1 MRTVRWRVCSQSPGI
16 KPRAKILSGTLIQL
30 NLYAATGAQ
39 APVAVGGSVTP
50 EEDTIQER
58 FHTTVQ
64 SFCTEMDSFRGSAT
78 LLGLSGSAAGRFLAP
93 LLRAGQPTLLFIAPD
108 LNQAR
113 RLHQELQ
120 FFAPR
125 PEGVYLFPNW
135 EVAPYDPLTPHRDI
149 EALRLET
156 LCAIS
161 RGRAEAVIT
170 TPAAAMQRVIPRTAL
185 DALSTELILEEEY
198 ERDALRRSL
207 YELGYHDV
215 PLVEDMGTFSLRGD
229 ILDLYLPTQSK
240 PVRVD
245 FYGDY
250 IESMRYFDPETQRSA
265 EDGPERLE
273 LVPAH
278 EMVLAGDYLEL
289 FSQRLKQR
297 CDELEL
303 PRTTREA
310 VLEEVREGLLAPGR
324 NFLLPLNYD
333 TLDTLFDY
341 VNPHTIVRLDPPETD
356 RAADEFSVQIAAGI
370 QRVAT
375 GSDPFVEP
383 HQLYLSVQ
391 ELEAALT
398 VPRCIDIRS
407 LQVYEL
413 DAAQQV
419 YRVNCRSNVKF
430 AQTKAEERLD
440 LLSKQL
446 KAWRSESWRVELVCH
461 KEGQAQRLADLLR
474 PHGVELTSEHQA
486 GASAKTTVLRIA
498 DLARGFQ
505 LPDEQLAIITEEEIF
520 GARARRRGKESAR
533 AKASL
538 SSLAQLREGDYV
550 VHADHGIGIY
560 RGLEQVRSEGVEG
573 DFIQL
578 EYAGGDKLYL
588 PVERIEKVQKYADA
602 SGQHVKLDKMG
613 GQGWAKTCQRAR
625 AAVEEMARELLNI
638 YARRKMR
645 KAQPFSPPDEMF
657 RAFEAAFPYEE
668 TPDQMAAIQDVLA
681 DMQSDTPM
689 DRLICGDVGYGKT
702 EVAIRAAFKAVLDSR
717 QVAVVVPTTILA
729 RQHFATFSERL
740 DGYPVSIRMVSRF
753 CTPAQNR
760 ATLKEMQEGTVD
772 IVIGTHRLL
781 QRDVH
786 FAELGLVV
794 IDEEQRFGVKHKER
808 LKKMRAE
815 VAMLTLSA
823 TPIPRTLNMG
833 MLGLRDLSVID
844 TPPVDRLSIRT
855 YVTRFD
861 DDLIRQAILRELQRG
876 GQVYFVHNR
885 VKSISA
891 MAEFV
896 QNLVPEAKV
905 GVGHGQMAETELE
918 RVLMSFIEG
927 ETQVLVTSTIIEN
940 GLDIPRANTI
950 IINRAD
956 CFGLA
961 QLYQLRGRVGRSKE
975 RGYAYLLIPG
985 ETTLTRD
992 ARARLQVLQDQT
1004 ELGAGFRVASH
1015 DLEIRGAGDL
1025 LGGRQA
1031 GQIAAI
1037 GFEMYTELLEDTI
1050 QELRGAE
1057 RLGRIDPEIR
1067 LGLKAFLPD
1076 NYVADPNQRL
1086 VFYKKMAAV
1095 ADDTE
1100 LYDIVDELQDRYGG
1114 LPQPGQVLLEM
1125 MKLRVELKKLRI
1137 DLAEYDG
1144 RALVFGFHS
1153 TTPVEPDKLLRLI
1166 QENPKTYSLTPDYR
1180 LRISMPRLEDMQ
1192 MLEEARKQLQLFS

>member
-1 MRTVRWRVCSQSPGI
+1 M
-16 KPRAKILSGTLIQL
+16 
-30 NLYAATGAQ
+30 
-39 APVAVGGSVTP
+39 APVAVGDYVTQQYNQDILSSDNLAVDILAP
-50 EEDTIQER
+50 ER
-58 FHTTVQ
+58 LHTTAQ
-64 SFCTEMDSFRGSAT
+64 FFKTEMEHFRGSAD
-78 LLGLSGSAAGRFLAP
+78 LLGLNGSAAGYFLAP
-93 LLRAGQPTLLFIAPD
+93 LLRPGQPPLVFLAAD
-108 LNQAR
+108 LAQAR
-113 RLHQELQ
+113 RLHQELC
-120 FFAPR
+120 FFAPH
-125 PEGVYLFPNW
+125 PEAVYLFPNW
-135 EVAPYDPLTPHRDI
+135 EVSPYDPLTPHRDI
-149 EALRLET
+149 EATRLQT
-156 LCAIS
+156 LLAIR
-161 RGRAEAVIT
+161 RGRAEAVVT
-170 TPAAAMQRVIPRTAL
+170 TVAAAMQRIIPGSAL
-185 DALSTELILEEEY
+185 ESLSSELILEEEY
-198 ERDALRRSL
+198 ERETLRRRL
-207 YELGYHDV
+207 YDLGYRDV

-229 ILDLYLPTQSK
+229 ILDIYLPTSEQ

-245 FYGDY
+245 FYGDF
-250 IESMRYFDPETQRSA
+250 IERMRYFDPETQRSA
-265 EDGPERLE
+265 DEGPARLE

-278 EMVLAGDYLEL
+278 EMVLSGEYLEM

-297 CDELEL
+297 CDDLEL

-310 VLEEVREGLLAPGR
+310 VLDEVREGLLAPGR
-324 NFLLPLNYD
+324 NFLLPLNYEH
-333 TLDTLFDY
+333 LDTLFDY
-341 VNPHTIVRLDPPETD
+341 VNPQILVRFDPPEID
-356 RAADEFSVQIAAGI
+356 RAADEFSALIRSGAERMAAG
-370 QRVAT
+370 
-375 GSDPFVEP
+375 SEPFVEP
-383 HQLYLSVQ
+383 HQLYLSVE
-391 ELEAALT
+391 ELEHAGT
-398 VPRCIDIRS
+398 VPRRIDIRS
-407 LQVYEL
+407 LQVFEL
-413 DAAQQV
+413 DPDHEV
-419 YRVNCRSNVKF
+419 FRVNSRSNAAFTRAK
-430 AQTKAEERLD
+430 TEDRLN
-440 LLSKQL
+440 LLSAQL
-446 KAWRSESWRVELVCH
+446 HTWAQESWRVELVCRR
-461 KEGQAQRLADLLR
+461 EGQARRLADLLR
-474 PHGVELTSEHQA
+474 PHGIELILGHHSTPVYSSQ
-486 GASAKTTVLRIA
+486 GIQLRIA
-498 DLARGFQ
+498 DLSQGFQ
-505 LPDEQLAIITEEEIF
+505 LPDEHIAIITEEEIF
-520 GARARRRGKESAR
+520 GARARRRGREGAR
-533 AKASL
+533 AKAAL
-538 SSLAQLREGDYV
+538 SSLAQLHEGDYV

-560 RGLEQVRSEGVEG
+560 RGLEQVHTEGVEG
-573 DFIQL
+573 DFLKL
-578 EYAGGDKLYL
+578 EYAGGDHLYL
-588 PVERIEKVQKYADA
+588 PIERIEKVQKYADA
-602 SGQHVKLDKMG
+602 SGHQVKLDKMG
-613 GQGWAKTCQRAR
+613 GQGWAKTCQKAR

-638 YARRKMR
+638 YARRKMH
-645 KAQPFSPPDEMF
+645 KARPFSPPDEMF

-668 TPDQMAAIQDVLA
+668 TPDQLAAIQDVLA

-729 RQHFATFSERL
+729 RQHYVTFCERL
-740 DGYPVSIRMVSRF
+740 EGYPVAIRMLSRF

-760 ATLKEMQEGTVD
+760 ATLKEIKDGKVD

-781 QRDVH
+781 QRDVY
-786 FAELGLVV
+786 FADLGLVI

-861 DDLIRQAILRELQRG
+861 DDLIRQAIMRELKRG

-885 VKSISA
+885 VKSIGA

-905 GVGHGQMAETELE
+905 GVGHGQMAEKELE
-918 RVLMSFIEG
+918 QVLMSFIEG
-927 ETQVLVTSTIIEN
+927 KTQVLVTSTIIEN

-985 ETTLTRD
+985 EATLTRD

-1037 GFEMYTELLEDTI
+1037 GFEMYSELLEDTI
-1050 QELRGAE
+1050 QELKGAE
-1057 RLGRIDPEIR
+1057 KQGRIDPEIR

-1076 NYVADPNQRL
+1076 NYVEDPNQRL
-1086 VFYKKMAAV
+1086 VFYKKMAA
-1095 ADDTE
+1095 ATDDSE
-1100 LYDIVDELQDRYGG
+1100 LYDIVDELQDRYGS
-1114 LPQPGQVLLEM
+1114 LPQSGQVLLEM

-1144 RALVFGFHS
+1144 RALIFGFHA
-1153 TTPVEPDKLLRLI
+1153 TTTVAPDRLLNLI
-1166 QENPKTYSLTPDYR
+1166 QKNPETYSLSPDYR
-1180 LRISMPRLEDMQ
+1180 LRIVMPRLADME
-1192 MLEEARKQLQLFS
+1192 MLDEARNQLQLFR

>member
-1 MRTVRWRVCSQSPGI
+1 M
-16 KPRAKILSGTLIQL
+16 
-30 NLYAATGAQ
+30 
-39 APVAVGGSVTP
+39 
-50 EEDTIQER
+50 E
-58 FHTTVQ
+58 
-64 SFCTEMDSFRGSAT
+64 SFCGFAD
-78 LLGLSGSAAGRFLAP
+78 LLGLSGSAAGRFIAP
-93 LLRAGQPTLLFIAPD
+93 LLRPGQPALVFLAPD

-120 FFAPR
+120 FFASR
-125 PEGVYLFPNW
+125 PETVYLFPNW
-135 EVAPYDPLTPHRDI
+135 EVAPYDPLTPHRDLEATRL
-149 EALRLET
+149 EALL
-156 LCAIS
+156 AIR

-170 TPAAAMQRVIPRTAL
+170 TPAAAMQRVIPVSAL

-198 ERDALRRSL
+198 ERDTLRRRL
-207 YELGYHDV
+207 YDLGYRDV

-229 ILDLYLPTQSK
+229 ILDLYLPTTSR

-245 FYGDY
+245 FYGDF
-250 IESMRYFDPETQRSA
+250 IESMRYFDPETQRSEA
-265 EDGPERLE
+265 EGPERLE

-278 EMVLAGDYLEL
+278 EMVLAGDYLEM

-324 NFLLPLNYD
+324 NFLLPLNYAS
-333 TLDTLFDY
+333 LDTLFDY
-341 VNPHTIVRLDPPETD
+341 VNPHTVVRLDPPETD
-356 RAADEFSVQIAAGI
+356 RAMDEFSAQITAGI
-370 QRVAT
+370 QRVAA
-375 GSDPFVEP
+375 GSEPFVEP

-391 ELEAALT
+391 ELEAALG
-398 VPRCIDIRS
+398 VPRRIDIRS

-413 DAAQQV
+413 DDEHQV
-419 YRVNCRSNVKF
+419 FRVNCRSNAAFTRV
-430 AQTKAEERLD
+430 KAEERLD
-440 LLSKQL
+440 LLSGQL
-446 KAWRSESWRVELVCH
+446 KAWQGESWRVELVCH
-461 KEGQAQRLADLLR
+461 KEGQARRLDDLLR
-474 PHGVELTSEHQA
+474 PRGVELTPEQQA
-486 GASAKTTVLRIA
+486 GADVKSAVLRVA
-498 DLARGFQ
+498 DLTRGFQ
-505 LPDEQLAIITEEEIF
+505 LPDEHVAIITEEEIF
-520 GARARRRGKESAR
+520 GPRARRRGKEGAR
-533 AKASL
+533 AKAAL
-538 SSLAQLREGDYV
+538 SSLAQLHEGDYV

-560 RGLEQVRSEGVEG
+560 RGLEQVHSEGIEG

-602 SGQHVKLDKMG
+602 SGHHVKLDKMG
-613 GQGWAKTCQRAR
+613 GQGWAKTCQKAR

-645 KAQPFSPPDEMF
+645 KARPFSAPDDMF

-681 DMQSDTPM
+681 DMQSATPM

-729 RQHFATFSERL
+729 RQHHATFSERL
-740 DGYPVSIRMVSRF
+740 EGYPLSIRMLSRF

-760 ATLKEMQEGTVD
+760 ATLKEVQQGKVD

-786 FAELGLVV
+786 FDDLGLVI

-861 DDLIRQAILRELQRG
+861 DDLIRQAIMRELQRG

-905 GVGHGQMAETELE
+905 GVGHGQMAEKDLE
-918 RVLMSFIEG
+918 QVLMSFIEG
-927 ETQVLVTSTIIEN
+927 KTQVLVTSTIIEN

-985 ETTLTRD
+985 EATLTRD

-1037 GFEMYTELLEDTI
+1037 GFEMYSELLEDTI
-1050 QELRGAE
+1050 QELKGAE
-1057 RLGRIDPEIR
+1057 KQGRIDPEIR

-1086 VFYKKMAAV
+1086 VFYKKMSAATDE
-1095 ADDTE
+1095 AE

-1153 TTPVEPDKLLRLI
+1153 TTTVAPDKLLRLI
-1166 QENPKTYSLTPDYR
+1166 QENPKTYSLSPDYR
-1180 LRISMPRLEDMQ
+1180 LRISMSRLEDMQ
-1192 MLEEARKQLQLFS
+1192 MLEEARKQLQLFR

>member
-1 MRTVRWRVCSQSPGI
+1 LFAG
-16 KPRAKILSGTLIQL
+16 
-30 NLYAATGAQ
+30 TGAC
-39 APVAVGGSVTP
+39 APVPVGDFVTS
-50 EEDTIQER
+50 EENSIQER
-58 FHTTVQ
+58 LHTTVQ
-64 SFCTEMDSFRGSAT
+64 SFGSEMEGFRGSAD
-78 LLGLSGSAAGRFLAP
+78 LLGLNGSAPGCFLSP
-93 LLRAGQPTLLFIAPD
+93 LLHSGQPPLVLLVPD
-108 LNQAR
+108 LIQAR
-113 RLHQELQ
+113 RLYQELQ

-125 PEGVYLFPNW
+125 PESVYLFPHW

-149 EALRLET
+149 EAIRMET
-156 LCAIS
+156 LLAIR

-170 TPAAAMQRVIPRTAL
+170 TPAAAMQRIIPVSAL

-198 ERDALRRSL
+198 ERDTLRRRL
-207 YELGYHDV
+207 FDLGYRDV

-229 ILDLYLPTQSK
+229 ILDLYLPTSPK

-245 FYGDY
+245 FYGDF
-250 IESMRYFDPETQRSA
+250 IESMRYFDPESQRSA
-265 EDGPERLE
+265 SDGPERLE

-289 FSQRLKQR
+289 FTHNLKQR

-324 NFLLPLNYD
+324 NFLLPLNY
-333 TLDTLFDY
+333 TNLDTLFEY
-341 VNPHTIVRLDPPETD
+341 INPHTVVRLDPPETD
-356 RAADEFSVQIAAGI
+356 RSADEFAAQIAAGI
-370 QRVAT
+370 KRVAS
-375 GSDPFVEP
+375 GSEPFVEP

-391 ELEAALT
+391 ELESSLNVA
-398 VPRCIDIRS
+398 RRIDIRT

-413 DAAQQV
+413 DNDHQIFK
-419 YRVNCRSNVKF
+419 VNCRSNGAFTQARV
-430 AQTKAEERLD
+430 EERLD
-440 LLSKQL
+440 ILSSQIKL
-446 KAWRSESWRVELVCH
+446 WSESSWKVELVCH
-461 KEGQAQRLADLLR
+461 KEGQARRLADLLR
-474 PHGVELTSEHQA
+474 PRGIELISEH
-486 GASAKTTVLRIA
+486 SPVKTGTALLRIA
-498 DLARGFQ
+498 DLTRGFQ
-505 LPDEQLAIITEEEIF
+505 LPDEQVAIITEEEIF
-520 GARARRRGKESAR
+520 GPRARRRGKEGAR
-533 AKASL
+533 AKAAL
-538 SSLAQLREGDYV
+538 SSLAQLHEGDYV

-560 RGLEQVRSEGVEG
+560 RGLEQVHSEGIEG

-613 GQGWAKTCQRAR
+613 GQGWAKTCQKAR

-645 KAQPFSPPDEMF
+645 KARPFSPPDEMF

-668 TPDQMAAIQDVLA
+668 TPDQMTAIQETLA
-681 DMQSDTPM
+681 DMQSDSPM

-729 RQHFATFSERL
+729 RQHYATFSERL
-740 DGYPVSIRMVSRF
+740 EGYPVTIRMMSRF

-760 ATLKEMQEGTVD
+760 TTLKEIQDGKVD

-786 FAELGLVV
+786 FADLGLVV

-861 DDLIRQAILRELQRG
+861 DDLIRQAIMRELQRG

-885 VKSISA
+885 VKSIGA

-905 GVGHGQMAETELE
+905 GVGHGQMAEKELE
-918 RVLMSFIEG
+918 QVLMSFIEG
-927 ETQVLVTSTIIEN
+927 KTQVLVTSTIIEN

-985 ETTLTRD
+985 EATLTRD

-1037 GFEMYTELLEDTI
+1037 GFEMYSELLEDTI

-1057 RLGRIDPEIR
+1057 KQGRIDPEIR

-1076 NYVADPNQRL
+1076 NYVEDPNQRL
-1086 VFYKKMAAV
+1086 VFYKKMASATDE
-1095 ADDTE
+1095 AE
-1100 LYDIVDELQDRYGG
+1100 LYEIVDELQDRYGG
-1114 LPQPGQVLLEM
+1114 LPQPSQVLLEM

-1144 RALVFGFHS
+1144 RALIFGFHS
-1153 TTPVEPDKLLRLI
+1153 TTTVEPDKLLQLI
-1166 QENPKTYSLTPDYR
+1166 QQNPKSYSLSPDYR
-1180 LRISMPRLEDMQ
+1180 LRISMSRLEDMH
-1192 MLEEARKQLQLFS
+1192 MLEEARKQLQLFR